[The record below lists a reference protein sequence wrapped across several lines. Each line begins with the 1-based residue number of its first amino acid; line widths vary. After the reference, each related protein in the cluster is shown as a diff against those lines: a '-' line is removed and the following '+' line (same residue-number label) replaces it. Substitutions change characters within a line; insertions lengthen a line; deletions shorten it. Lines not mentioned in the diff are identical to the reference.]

1 MHEKKFYLVIAVLVV
16 TNLMSQRVFSQTVI
30 DKAVYRCQYKNTTLK
45 DTLDAELFHYRL
57 HEFGYR

>member
-30 DKAVYRCQYKNTTLK
+30 DKAVYRC
-45 DTLDAELFHYRL
+45 
-57 HEFGYR
+57 